1 MSTSSLSRVF
11 TSSQISLR
19 PYYPQAETSEAPAA
33 DHFLAQNITS
43 FASLAMIVA
52 VVAYLVWRM

>member
-11 TSSQISLR
+11 TSSQVSLR
-19 PYYPQAETSEAPAA
+19 AYYPQAEKSETPAA
-33 DHFLAQNITS
+33 NDFLVQNIVS
-43 FASLAMIVA
+43 FASLVMIVA

>member
-1 MSTSSLSRVF
+1 MSTSLSRVF

-19 PYYPQAETSEAPAA
+19 PCSPRAEESERDAT
-33 DHFLAQNITS
+33 DHSLTHNIVS

-52 VVAYLVWRM
+52 IVAYLVWRM